1 MATRSG
7 FVDGGNTGRTGHR
20 VEKERRESSKIGKC
34 FLSDHPIRPNRIWNL
49 RPARRPDGD
58 VSTNFARSE
67 ARTPSQVKGVKN
79 IRGIFIGARCES
91 GAGCI
96 FCMNAWSCRRASFPP
111 AVSAGGIAGAIFSPP
126 PPDFAPGAREITAQS
141 AERGEK
147 CAVERGESARRD
159 TADAFAASRATRI
172 LPTSRRVARARWGK
186 MRRTAGR
193 TPRPRPAGPE
203 AEERAGEAAATRR
216 CDVSSTHFPVAFSAA
231 ARRPGSPPRRRRA
244 RASND
249 PTTRET
255 DPNVPSLPAQA
266 SGGSGSDGNQS
277 QERDNSAV
285 RFSGSQRND
294 HDYAMRCARCPPPAL
309 RARRATRRNTRD
321 RSRNTSKTTLGPTPR
336 APTRTSLARRPVD
349 PPRPSATARSA

>member
-1 MATRSG
+1 M
-7 FVDGGNTGRTGHR
+7 
-20 VEKERRESSKIGKC
+20 ESSKIGKC
-34 FLSDHPIRPNRIWNL
+34 FLSDHPIRPNRIRNL

-96 FCMNAWSCRRASFPP
+96 FCMNAWSRRRASFPP

-172 LPTSRRVARARWGK
+172 LPTSRRVARARCGK

-255 DPNVPSLPAQA
+255 DPNVSSLPVQA

-294 HDYAMRCARCPPPAL
+294 HDDAMRCARCPPPAL

-321 RSRNTSKTTLGPTPR
+321 RSRTTSKTTLGPTPR
-336 APTRTSLARRPVD
+336 APTRTSLARRTVD

>member
-1 MATRSG
+1 M
-7 FVDGGNTGRTGHR
+7 
-20 VEKERRESSKIGKC
+20 ESSKIGKC
-34 FLSDHPIRPNRIWNL
+34 FLSDHPIRPNRIRNL

-96 FCMNAWSCRRASFPP
+96 FCMNAWSRRRASFPP

-172 LPTSRRVARARWGK
+172 LPTSRRVARARCGK

-255 DPNVPSLPAQA
+255 DPNVSSLPAQA

-321 RSRNTSKTTLGPTPR
+321 RSRKTSKTTLGPTPR